1 MQNGAASLP
10 ETLALV
16 NACLDGDE
24 AAWNSFIAR
33 YRPVLYSAALAIAKD
48 GCIAR
53 ELADSL
59 WADLYGTR
67 IDGNGHRISKLAS
80 YTGRGSLEGW
90 LRTLVAQEFIDRH
103 RKQRH
108 LVPLDEN
115 ATPLIENAA
124 PLIDDPDH
132 FTEAVEPRLN
142 LAFQKAI
149 AELKGEDRLMLAAH
163 YLDARNLA
171 EIGRMLGRHEST
183 VSRRLTKSIG
193 VLRKRTIHHL
203 RKSGMGMK
211 EAAELIATDPG
222 QIAMSLRDCLLPLK
236 DAL

>member
-67 IDGNGHRISKLAS
+67 IDGNGDRISKLAS

-103 RKQRH
+103 RKQRR
-108 LVPLDEN
+108 LLPLDEN
-115 ATPLIENAA
+115 ATRM
-124 PLIDDPDH
+124 IDNPDR
-132 FTEAVEPRLN
+132 FTEAVEPRLS

-149 AELKGEDRLMLAAH
+149 AELKGEDRLVLAAH
-163 YLDARNLA
+163 YLDSRNLA

-183 VSRRLTKSIG
+183 ISRRLNKSICL
-193 VLRKRTIHHL
+193 LRKRTIHHL

-211 EAAELIATDPG
+211 EAAELIATDAG
-222 QIAMSLRDCLLPLK
+222 QIAMNLRDRLLPLK

>member
-1 MQNGAASLP
+1 MRNGSASIP

-16 NACLDGDE
+16 NDCLNGDE
-24 AAWNSFIAR
+24 TAWNSFITR

-48 GCIAR
+48 NSIAR

-67 IDGNGHRISKLAS
+67 IDANGRRISKLAS

-90 LRTLVAQEFIDRH
+90 LRTLLAQAFVDRH
-103 RKQRH
+103 RKQHRF
-108 LVPLDEN
+108 VSLDN
-115 ATPLIENAA
+115 AP
-124 PLIDDPDH
+124 PLIDDLDRITAP
-132 FTEAVEPRLN
+132 VNPRLN

-149 AELKGEDRLMLAAH
+149 AELKAEDRLILAAH
-163 YLDARNLA
+163 YLDARSLA

-183 VSRRLTKSIG
+183 VSRRIHTAIRL
-193 VLRKRTIHHL
+193 LRKRTIHHL
-203 RKSGMGMK
+203 RNSGMGMR
-211 EAAELIATDPG
+211 EAAELIATDTG
-222 QIAMSLRDCLLPLK
+222 EIAMNLRDHLLPLK